1 MSHPCTCDKD
11 ACRCVQLLVLV
22 FDAQLTVKAY
32 KPTAP
37 LMGGQQSSEH
47 HMHRLLIQP
56 TNRHLGSW
64 HFCRVLFLKSYW
76 PVYDAVEIALNPAAL
91 IKKKTSSQ
99 NIKLRNGPRSKIY
112 GRLIANEIMKFR
124 TFVTACLSV
133 FMFVRVTADRSLL
146 LGIRGVAYETC
157 NGSDGTCREQEE
169 SSFPVVARKLFRA
182 FNALLLASHSSCH
195 CLRHCLVLNTY

>member
-1 MSHPCTCDKD
+1 MSHPCTCDED
-11 ACRCVQLLVLV
+11 ACRCVQLLVLI
-22 FDAQLTVKAY
+22 FDAQLTVKPY
-32 KPTAP
+32 KPTAL

-56 TNRHLGSW
+56 TNRHLGSR

-91 IKKKTSSQ
+91 ILKKD
-99 NIKLRNGPRSKIY
+99 IKLPNGPRSKIY
-112 GRLIANEIMKFR
+112 GRLIVNEIMKFR

-146 LGIRGVAYETC
+146 LGIRGVAYETW
-157 NGSDGTCREQEE
+157 
-169 SSFPVVARKLFRA
+169 K
-182 FNALLLASHSSCH
+182 
-195 CLRHCLVLNTY
+195 